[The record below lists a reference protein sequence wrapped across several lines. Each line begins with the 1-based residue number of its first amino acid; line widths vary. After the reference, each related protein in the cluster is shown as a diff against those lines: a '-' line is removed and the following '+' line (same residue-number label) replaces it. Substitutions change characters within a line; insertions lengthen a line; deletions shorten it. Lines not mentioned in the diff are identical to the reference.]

1 MDVDLNKV
9 LRSAIQTGNVIVG
22 SKRTQKAVESN
33 QAKAVVLASNCPE
46 EVRNMVT
53 GKVPIID
60 FPGIGVELGTTLSK
74 PYAIAAMA
82 VIDPGESDIISVLK
96 A

>member
-9 LRSAIQTGNVIVG
+9 LRSAVQTGTVIIG

-33 QAKAVVLASNCPE
+33 QVKAVVLASNCPE
-46 EVRNMVT
+46 EVRKMVT

-60 FPGIGVELGTTLSK
+60 FPGMGVELGTALSK
-74 PYAIAAMA
+74 PFAIAAMA
-82 VIDPGESDIISVLK
+82 VVESGESDIMAVLK

>member
-1 MDVDLNKV
+1 MNVDLNKV
-9 LRSAIQTGNVIVG
+9 LRSTIQTGNVLIG
-22 SKRTQKAVESN
+22 SKQTQKAVESN

-46 EVRNMVT
+46 EVRSMLT

-60 FPGIGVELGTTLSK
+60 FPGMGVELGITCSK
-74 PYAIAAMA
+74 PFAIAAMA
-82 VIDPGESDIISVLK
+82 VVDPGDSDIMAVLK

>member
-46 EVRNMVT
+46 DVRNMVT

-82 VIDPGESDIISVLK
+82 VIDPGESDIMSVLK